1 MIISSNT
8 KQSFSSTSGIKVTQ
22 NNTSTNQSKNIE
34 ATSVSINSNTLQ
46 TLNLLSSLKEE
57 TFIKPTQNG
66 YVNAE
71 TVAAKNRL
79 NEVYSKANQ
88 ENKKFANPEQHI
100 NDKYYSGVLEIPCQ
114 SDKIQILR
122 VDNGTRD
129 KL

>member
-22 NNTSTNQSKNIE
+22 NNSSTNQSKNTE
-34 ATSVSINSNTLQ
+34 ATSINISQNTLQ

-71 TVAAKNRL
+71 TVAAKSRL

-88 ENKKFANPEQHI
+88 EN
-100 NDKYYSGVLEIPCQ
+100 
-114 SDKIQILR
+114 
-122 VDNGTRD
+122 
-129 KL
+129 